1 MNQLDHQTFLQSLSA
16 QAQQA
21 RRPDSATIELTYGCN
36 LRCVHCYNPTHRALP
51 QELTTEEV
59 RSILTQM
66 ADLGVL
72 TVSLSGG
79 EPSLRP
85 DIEEILGHARRAGL
99 LVSLL
104 TNATRMTPAFAAR
117 LEELAV
123 AQVFVSIYGAT
134 AETYDAMTGV
144 PGSYASFLRGL
155 DALRARAFPV
165 TLRMPV
171 TTINWKEVEGCRALA
186 VVREFKFQYSLDIH
200 PRTDRNLTP
209 LRYRLAPEIKAE
221 IDRGQSTTFLQPT
234 DDDTCGTDQPFISCA
249 CGRSRFAVTPYG
261 QMNLCAAFP
270 IPGYDLRRG
279 TVREG
284 WEVLKQTV
292 DLARPDEQD
301 KCPTCEVGRFC
312 RQGRSDAWLETG
324 QMSPCL
330 PHFKSWARA
339 VETMHATLLDP
350 RRSR

>member
-1 MNQLDHQTFLQSLSA
+1 MNQLDHQTFSQSLSA

-66 ADLGVL
+66 ANLGVL

-123 AQVFVSIYGAT
+123 AQVFVSIYGEGRILRFSPQAQLVGMITLPTRYSTNIAFNTQGDAAT
-134 AETYDAMTGV
+134 TGSFINDEPPF
-144 PGSYASFLRGL
+144 PGEVRFHPAAS
-155 DALRARAFPV
+155 
-165 TLRMPV
+165 
-171 TTINWKEVEGCRALA
+171 
-186 VVREFKFQYSLDIH
+186 
-200 PRTDRNLTP
+200 LT
-209 LRYRLAPEIKAE
+209 
-221 IDRGQSTTFLQPT
+221 
-234 DDDTCGTDQPFISCA
+234 
-249 CGRSRFAVTPYG
+249 
-261 QMNLCAAFP
+261 
-270 IPGYDLRRG
+270 RRG
-279 TVREG
+279 G
-284 WEVLKQTV
+284 
-292 DLARPDEQD
+292 
-301 KCPTCEVGRFC
+301 
-312 RQGRSDAWLETG
+312 
-324 QMSPCL
+324 
-330 PHFKSWARA
+330 
-339 VETMHATLLDP
+339 
-350 RRSR
+350 